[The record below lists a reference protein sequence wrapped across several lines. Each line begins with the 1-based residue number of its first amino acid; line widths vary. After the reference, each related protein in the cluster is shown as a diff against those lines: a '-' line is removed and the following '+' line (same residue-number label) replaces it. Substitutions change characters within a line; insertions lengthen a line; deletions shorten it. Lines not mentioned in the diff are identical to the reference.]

1 MNLSVILM
9 AAGIKWILIVLVILL
24 LGGAV
29 SYLLVKE
36 KNRKDKAAQRAAERK
51 AIRDRVLEE
60 ARSGNAQAFEN
71 LSVRRRPADQPVLSS
86 EDSMRLAKLE
96 KLENDLNAL
105 QNVGSTDSRRFSTTE
120 LNIAEASGEVVANE
134 GADDLSVGIA
144 ALANG
149 ESAVDFRQLASQL
162 DEVENKEAKIAAPL
176 PESKEPQAAPAEKEP
191 ADEPEAAA
199 EESKEASKAAV
210 MAEAIVPSA
219 AVLTQMEEPLD
230 PEEEAR
236 KKVVPFTDT
245 EDDFEELV
253 FAPIA
258 EVPEEES
265 DYKPYRDEYEDLAEE
280 AEKQAVL
287 SGSMLGVPLPVSE
300 QPKEAPAIAAE
311 DLYDEA
317 VVTEAPEKEPEE
329 NKAASEEMAE
339 ESVQA
344 APSVLEEAGRELAM
358 PAEETIP
365 EETMSSNGVVA
376 YEDAAPSEKTA
387 TSENALIEDNAKE
400 AEKAAEEEKP
410 EEPLLFSE
418 KDYPEAII
426 KPQEPAKMYDT
437 MGFTMSLEM
446 QKLSDEE
453 RRAAREARMAEKAK
467 YAAALAGE
475 GDYMPEEEE
484 EEDLEDEDLD
494 LEDEEKISVGRVILW
509 IFAAILSLV
518 CVGAILY
525 LMFGSFFSGISLTT
539 FKLPVIFQNLTR
551 FIR

>member
-1 MNLSVILM
+1 MSLYVMLM
-9 AAGIKWILIVLVILL
+9 SAGIKWILIILLILL

-36 KNRKDKAAQRAAERK
+36 KNRKDRAAQRAAERK
-51 AIRDRVLEE
+51 AIRDKVLEE

-71 LSVRRRPADQPVLSS
+71 LSVHKRPADQPVLSS

-120 LNIAEASGEVVANE
+120 LNIAEASGEVVANA

-149 ESAVDFRQLASQL
+149 ESNVNFRQLASQL
-162 DEVENKEAKIAAPL
+162 DEVENKEAEIEAK
-176 PESKEPQAAPAEKEP
+176 AAPAAESAVK
-191 ADEPEAAA
+191 ATAA
-199 EESKEASKAAV
+199 EAEKQAEEVKSEV
-210 MAEAIVPSA
+210 MAEAIAPLA
-219 AVLTQMEEPLD
+219 AVVTESAEELD
-230 PEEEAR
+230 PEEEAA
-236 KKVVPFTDT
+236 KKVIPFTDT

-253 FAPIA
+253 FAPVK

-265 DYKPYRDEYEDLAEE
+265 DYKPYRDEYEDLADE

-287 SGSMLGVPLPVSE
+287 SGSHLGVPLPVM
-300 QPKEAPAIAAE
+300 PKEEEPEAEQSVGVE
-311 DLYDEA
+311 DLYDEEEAKTIEEAPAAEGIIAGTAAAASIGAA
-317 VVTEAPEKEPEE
+317 VVAGNAQTMTEEPEAF
-329 NKAASEEMAE
+329 AAEPAIIDE
-339 ESVQA
+339 
-344 APSVLEEAGRELAM
+344 
-358 PAEETIP
+358 PAEP
-365 EETMSSNGVVA
+365 EVVPA
-376 YEDAAPSEKTA
+376 EAVEEPSFNELVP
-387 TSENALIEDNAKE
+387 EPV
-400 AEKAAEEEKP
+400 EEEP
-410 EEPLLFSE
+410 PLFDE
-418 KDYPEAII
+418 KDYQDTTSIHT
-426 KPQEPAKMYDT
+426 EPAKMYDT

-475 GDYMPEEEE
+475 GDYMPEEEVE
-484 EEDLEDEDLD
+484 EEEEDEDLD

-525 LMFGSFFSGISLTT
+525 LMFGSFFHGGFSLGAIGVPAV
-539 FKLPVIFQNLTR
+539 FRVLR
-551 FIR
+551 RMIR